1 MGLKRMA
8 EATYTKP
15 LPAISSLSQ
24 PYWDGLRRHELRLQR
39 CDACAT
45 TWYPPA
51 PLCPRCWSRKF
62 TWSKLSGRGR
72 VNSWVV
78 FHQAY
83 FRGFESEV
91 PYNVAEVELDEGPRL
106 LTNLVG
112 VANADIHAGM
122 PVEIVFEEATGE
134 VTLAKFRPVP
144 AESQ

>member
-1 MGLKRMA
+1 MA
-8 EATYTKP
+8 ETGYAKP

-24 PYWDGLRRHELRLQR
+24 PYWDGLRRHEFSLQR
-39 CDACAT
+39 CDQCANI
-45 TWYPPA
+45 WYPPA

-62 TWSKLSGRGR
+62 SWTTLSGRGR

-83 FRGFESEV
+83 FRGFESEL

-112 VANADIHAGM
+112 IANADIRAGM
-122 PVEIVFEEATGE
+122 PVEIVFERATE
-134 VTLAKFRPVP
+134 EITLAKFRPRVT
-144 AESQ
+144 